1 MFFARLERASRTIG
15 VWFAFWLFAFFVVG
29 SIALFF
35 LADVLL
41 SASLAQK
48 NPDLLHMEVRELS
61 AIYRVGGR
69 SAVEQHMLT
78 EDQENVEQAF
88 LVRLITPDSEVH
100 VLRGTIQW
108 NTFDLRPLA
117 MAQPERAA
125 TDLVVRSWRGDTTLD
140 VAIAARP
147 DGAILQVALPAEER
161 AEILFR
167 VRWTGLVVLFPA
179 LLLAAAGGIG
189 LAAWSLRP
197 VRGIIR
203 TVKAIE
209 AGSLSARV
217 PTRGTGDE
225 LEELAR
231 LFNRMLD
238 RNMALIT
245 GMRDALDTV
254 AHDLRT
260 PIARVRV
267 VAEAALRGDPDA
279 SALRQALAD
288 CVEESDQLL
297 AILNALMDISEAET
311 GALRLH
317 LEPVHLLTVVEAT
330 TAIYEHVADDKRI
343 TVSTAVDDELWVT
356 ADRSRL
362 RQVLAN
368 LLDNALKYT
377 PNGGS
382 VMVSA
387 RPGAD
392 LVRVRVEDT
401 GIGFP
406 PEESPRIWDRLYR
419 GERGR
424 SQRGLGLGLSLVRA
438 IVRAHGGAVHA
449 RSTVGIGSA
458 FEISLP
464 ASAGRPVAPALLSHL

>member
-1 MFFARLERASRTIG
+1 MFFARLERALRTIG
-15 VWFAFWLFAFFVVG
+15 VRFGFWLFAFFVVG
-29 SIALFF
+29 GIALSC

-41 SASLAQK
+41 SSSLARK
-48 NPDLLHMEVRELS
+48 DRGLLHMEVRELS
-61 AIYRVGGR
+61 AIYRVGGW
-69 SAVEQHMLT
+69 SAVEQHMRT

-88 LVRLITPDSEVH
+88 VVRLIAPDSTVH
-100 VLRGTIQW
+100 VLRRATQW

-117 MAQPERAA
+117 TALPEREA
-125 TDLVVRSWRGDTTLD
+125 TGLVLHAWRGHTTLD
-140 VAIAARP
+140 VASAALP
-147 DGAILQVALPAEER
+147 DGAILQVGLPAEER
-161 AEILFR
+161 GWI
-167 VRWTGLVVLFPA
+167 GLVILFPA
-179 LLLAAAGGIG
+179 LLLAAGGG
-189 LAAWSLRP
+189 VGVAAWALRP
-197 VRGIIR
+197 VRSIIR

-209 AGSLSARV
+209 AGQLSARV
-217 PTRGTGDE
+217 PTRGMDDE

-238 RNMALIT
+238 RNTALIA

-260 PIARVRV
+260 PIARVRG
-267 VAEAALRGDPDA
+267 VAETALRGHPDGH
-279 SALRQALAD
+279 ALRQALAD

-317 LEPVHLLTVVEAT
+317 LEPVHLMTVVEAT
-330 TAIYEHVADDKRI
+330 TAIYDHVADERRI
-343 TVSTAVDDELWVT
+343 TVSTAADTELWVT

-362 RQVLAN
+362 RQALAN

-377 PNGGS
+377 PHGGS

-387 RPGAD
+387 RPDAD
-392 LVRVRVEDT
+392 AVRVRVEDT

-406 PEESPRIWDRLYR
+406 PEESARIWDRLYR

-438 IVRAHGGAVHA
+438 IVRAHGGDVHA
-449 RSTVGIGSA
+449 QSVVGIGSA

-464 ASAGRPVAPALLSHL
+464 AAAGRPVAPALLSHL